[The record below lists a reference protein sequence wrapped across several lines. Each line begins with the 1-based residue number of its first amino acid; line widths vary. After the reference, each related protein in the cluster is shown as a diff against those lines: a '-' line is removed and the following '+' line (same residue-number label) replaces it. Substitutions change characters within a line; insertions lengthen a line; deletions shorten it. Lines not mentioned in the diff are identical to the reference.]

1 MKKIIVYIGML
12 LLPSTLMFA
21 DEIEVQLSIQK
32 EDQSST
38 GGRSL
43 QVDPTATL
51 DGTEFTLSYPLPTES
66 QVMLIDQST
75 QTTVYSETFAASR
88 SVIIDLAEEGLGE
101 GTYMLRIY
109 AFGKWWWGEFEIEED
124 Y

>member
-1 MKKIIVYIGML
+1 ML

-51 DGTEFTLSYPLPTES
+51 DGTELTLSYPLPTES
-66 QVMLIDQST
+66 QVILIDQST
-75 QTTVYSETFAASR
+75 QTPVYSVTFAASR
-88 SVIIDLAEEGLGE
+88 SVVIDLAEEGIEE
-101 GTYMLRIY
+101 GTYELHVY
-109 AFGKWWWGEFEIEED
+109 AFGKWWWGEFEIED

>member
-43 QVDPTATL
+43 LVDPTATL
-51 DGTEFTLSYPLPTES
+51 DGTELTLSYPLPAES

-88 SVIIDLAEEGLGE
+88 SVIIDLAEEDLGE
-101 GTYMLRIY
+101 GTYMLRVY

-124 Y
+124 